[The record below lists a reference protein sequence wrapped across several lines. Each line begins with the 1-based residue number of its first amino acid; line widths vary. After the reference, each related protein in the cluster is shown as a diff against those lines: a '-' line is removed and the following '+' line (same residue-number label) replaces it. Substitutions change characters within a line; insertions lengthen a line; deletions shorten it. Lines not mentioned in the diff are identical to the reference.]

1 MQTCSEPVP
10 HKMAI
15 ISGEFHRLARSM
27 AIHSIWGWGLEKTPA
42 AILGKIKFKA
52 GYIKKLSAR
61 DENVSQ

>member
-1 MQTCSEPVP
+1 
-10 HKMAI
+10 
-15 ISGEFHRLARSM
+15 M